1 MTKIIYVFAAVFLIS
16 GLAACSE
23 AGNAVPAEQEVGND
37 SAVIDDT
44 ITPDPVVLGADDLQ
58 DIEWVLI
65 DMNQTAPVTGSRVT
79 VTFANNG
86 SLYGSAGCN
95 RYSGNYKL
103 DGNAITVDPAVASTM
118 MACAEDVMAQEESY
132 HKLFTD
138 IETWSL
144 AADGSLQLETGDH
157 KVLGFTQD
165 RL

>member
-1 MTKIIYVFAAVFLIS
+1 MTRIIYVFAAILLLS
-16 GLAACSE
+16 GVAACSE

-37 SAVIDDT
+37 SAMIDEI
-44 ITPDPVVLGADDLQ
+44 ITPDPMVLGADDLQ

-65 DMNQTAPVTGSRVT
+65 DMDQTEPVAGSRVT

-95 RYSGNYKL
+95 RYSGSYTL

-118 MACAEDVMAQEESY
+118 MACAEDVMAQEHSY
-132 HKLFTD
+132 HEIFTD

-144 AADGSLQLETGDH
+144 AADGSLQLETNDR
-157 KVLGFTQD
+157 KILGFTKD